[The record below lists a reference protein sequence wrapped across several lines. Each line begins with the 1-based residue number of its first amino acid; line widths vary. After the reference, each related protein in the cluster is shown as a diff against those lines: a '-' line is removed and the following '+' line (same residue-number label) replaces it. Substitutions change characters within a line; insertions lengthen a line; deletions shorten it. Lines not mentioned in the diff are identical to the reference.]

1 MTNQTLLEHIEQ
13 ARAELQAVTDLKP
26 GDRDLVGNLV
36 TDVIAHLTE
45 PVASEQEANTEHRT
59 KLAVRLEQQV
69 THLEVTHPKLATL
82 LDRIANML
90 SSLGI

>member
-1 MTNQTLLEHIEQ
+1 MTNETLLEHIEQ
-13 ARAELQAVTDLKP
+13 TRAELHAVTDLTP

-45 PVASEQEANTEHRT
+45 QEASEQEALKEHRT
-59 KLAVRLEQQV
+59 KLAIRLEQQV
-69 THLEVTHPKLATL
+69 THLEITHPKLATML
-82 LDRIANML
+82 GRIANML